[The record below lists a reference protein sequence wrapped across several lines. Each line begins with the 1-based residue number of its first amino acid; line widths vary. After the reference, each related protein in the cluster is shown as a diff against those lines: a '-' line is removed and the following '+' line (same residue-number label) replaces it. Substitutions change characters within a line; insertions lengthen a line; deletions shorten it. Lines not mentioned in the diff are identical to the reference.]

1 MSEQTKITGY
11 RQLTDADKAL
21 MNEIKQKGNEV
32 GELLNKLAE
41 MDGLDKRAINIAKTE
56 IQTGFMWA
64 IRGVAQPTTFA

>member
-1 MSEQTKITGY
+1 MTEQTKITGY
-11 RQLTDADKAL
+11 RQLTDEQKAL

-64 IRGVAQPTTFA
+64 IRGVAQPNTFA

>member
-11 RQLTDADKAL
+11 RQLINADKEL

>member
-11 RQLTDADKAL
+11 RQLTDEEKAL
-21 MNEIKQKGNEV
+21 MSEIKQKGNEV